1 MGLFTNHKVAAE
13 NKVRREAARL
23 PRLSRPVGGCGC
35 PIRGAFSGVRG
46 ENSHPPVDTCGG
58 SNTCVPTDQP
68 FSLPKKL
75 QSKFRQ
81 RLMYHGP
88 NASGCDGIMTCI

>member
-23 PRLSRPVGGCGC
+23 PRLSLSRPVGGCGC

-46 ENSHPPVDTCGG
+46 ENSHPPVDTRGG
-58 SNTCVPTDQP
+58 SNTCVPTDLS
-68 FSLPKKL
+68 FSPKEAAI
-75 QSKFRQ
+75 QVSTAANVSR
-81 RLMYHGP
+81 
-88 NASGCDGIMTCI
+88 A